1 MLGTHEGA
9 MPGTA
14 MPACAMPATCPLP
27 ALASAARLLCGA
39 CLLCA
44 HIACS
49 LPASSAPASSLAA
62 HRSNARRAPSIKS
75 LLWVEI
81 RGDVRAMFA
90 EYLTDLDANLER
102 RRARF
107 QTGGDGKL
115 EFSWGEG
122 FMDSEGHRASMQAT
136 QIWYRASMPLHN
148 ELQLLDR
155 PTRYARATADLS
167 ATEYDRV
174 DRVADFLVSSESLV
188 ARWSGTA
195 RYGPQDQ
202 CSPQRGSRA

>member
-1 MLGTHEGA
+1 
-9 MPGTA
+9 
-14 MPACAMPATCPLP
+14 MPATCPLP

-49 LPASSAPASSLAA
+49 LAASSAPASSLAA

-122 FMDSEGHRASMQAT
+122 FMCECEGFMT
-136 QIWYRASMPLHN
+136 K
-148 ELQLLDR
+148 
-155 PTRYARATADLS
+155 PT
-167 ATEYDRV
+167 
-174 DRVADFLVSSESLV
+174 
-188 ARWSGTA
+188 
-195 RYGPQDQ
+195 
-202 CSPQRGSRA
+202 